1 MVVALLAASLAV
13 GLVSH
18 PEEAL
23 AQAAVTQVE
32 TAPVAEDFVQA
43 LSGTV
48 AGVASEAGSDVLVFC
63 SLLLLCCVILLAA
76 SLRARR
82 AAIDRGPAAPSTAT
96 PRLLAVL
103 AAPFAAPVSLH
114 AISVSRT

>member
-18 PEEAL
+18 HEETA
-23 AQAAVTQVE
+23 AQAAVTQE
-32 TAPVAEDFVQA
+32 EIAPVADGFVEA
-43 LSGTV
+43 LSGTI
-48 AGVASEAGSDVLVFC
+48 AGVASGAGSDVLAFC

-82 AAIDRGPAAPSTAT
+82 AAIDRGLTAPSAAA
-96 PRLLAVL
+96 PRLLAVPV
-103 AAPFAAPVSLH
+103 APVAAPVSLH
-114 AISVSRT
+114 TLSISRT